1 MKYRLFSMALMMLMS
16 LDSYSES
23 NRRDYDVDNDG
34 LIEIKDLGD
43 LHAIGISNGQSLHGQ
58 NNGCRMTN
66 GFPSSPDCVGFELM
80 RDLDFDTNQ
89 NGKFDKGDSFWNGGE
104 GWEPIALSGA
114 TFEGNGF
121 AIKNLTINRPTHGEQ
136 GLFKYISSNSYV
148 RNLALTDVSI
158 KALYTSGA
166 ITALLDGSNI
176 DWVFVTGKITGA
188 NESYA
193 LGGLVGSST
202 HAAISNAFTNVAVNA
217 YRSSGAVIG
226 RVGESSSLSY
236 VLAVGKVSLS
246 VGDSVGFGDGSPGY
260 FYNNHFATDV
270 SDLPYDK
277 VSDENGSAGAL
288 LSELKCTVTYG
299 GCVSGSRGMYPD
311 WTMQLDRIEENNN
324 NYWYFIDQQ
333 LPGMMLKLKLYR
345 DVSQDSAQS
354 SSSSSKKHKPKK
366 HDHKKHHPKHE

>member
-1 MKYRLFSMALMMLMS
+1 MKYQLFAMTLMGFVS
-16 LDSYSES
+16 LHAYSES
-23 NRRDYDVDNDG
+23 NRRDYDLDNDG

-43 LHAIGISNGQSLHGQ
+43 LQAIGISNGQSLYGQ

-66 GFPSSPDCVGFELM
+66 GFPSTPDCVGFELM
-80 RDLDFDTNQ
+80 RDLDFDSNQ
-89 NGKFDKGDSFWNGGE
+89 NGKFDKDDAYWNGSE

-114 TFEGNGF
+114 AFEGNGF
-121 AIKNLTINRPTHGEQ
+121 AIRNLTINRPTAGEQ

-158 KALYTSGA
+158 KASHTSAA
-166 ITALLDGSNI
+166 ITALLDESNI
-176 DWVFVTGKITGA
+176 SWVFVTGKITGA
-188 NESYA
+188 DESYA

-202 HAAISNAFTNVAVNA
+202 NAGISNAFTNVAVNA

-246 VGDSVGFGDGSPGY
+246 VGDSVGFGDGSPGN

-288 LSELKCTVTYG
+288 LSELKCSVTYDS
-299 GCVSGSRGMYPD
+299 CVSGSRGMYPD
-311 WTMQLDRIEENNN
+311 WTMQLDQIDENNN

-333 LPGMMLKLKLYR
+333 LPGLMLNLKLHKV
-345 DVSQDSAQS
+345 DAGMNP
-354 SSSSSKKHKPKK
+354 SSSSKK
-366 HDHKKHHPKHE
+366 